1 MLYFCRISMDI
12 VPLILTYILGILSP
26 VLLEHFPLYVEEH
39 YSRES
44 PVQMTGHTEAQEER
58 RRGKQS
64 TNSAACCM
72 AFYSRLVTCFYCQN
86 HAALDKKNFHVL

>member
-1 MLYFCRISMDI
+1 MDI

-44 PVQMTGHTEAQEER
+44 PVQMTGHTGAQEER
-58 RRGKQS
+58 RRGKLLVLLLP
-64 TNSAACCM
+64 AWL
-72 AFYSRLVTCFYCQN
+72 SRQTSDFV
-86 HAALDKKNFHVL
+86 